1 MKIYGGISF
10 RLGRSI
16 IVRMSHVMNG
26 TNGNHANGSSNGTHV
41 KTNGAHMSNGNG
53 THAESVENGSS
64 KPKVLFVLGGPG
76 AGKGTQCNNLVQN
89 YGYVHLS
96 AGDLLRAERNS
107 GSKDG
112 DMINECIKNGKIV
125 AAEVTVRLLEK
136 AMINNKGGSQKF
148 LIDGFPR
155 NESNLQGW
163 VGHMNGKA
171 DVEGVLFF
179 DCPEEVCV
187 KRILERAKTS
197 GRVDDNEESIRKRFN
212 TYYQETMPV
221 IKYYEKINL
230 VKKINAVPDV
240 DEVYQSVQTYLGEA
254 TT

>member
-1 MKIYGGISF
+1 
-10 RLGRSI
+10 
-16 IVRMSHVMNG
+16 MSG
-26 TNGNHANGSSNGTHV
+26 KNHI
-41 KTNGAHMSNGNG
+41 SNGNG
-53 THAESVENGSS
+53 VPAL
-64 KPKVLFVLGGPG
+64 PKVLFVLGGPG
-76 AGKGTQCNNLVQN
+76 AGKGTQCNNLVEHYN
-89 YGYVHLS
+89 YIHLS

-112 DMINECIKNGKIV
+112 DMINEFIKNGKIV

-136 AMINNKGGSQKF
+136 AINQNPEQKF

-155 NESNLQGW
+155 NNNNLQGW
-163 VGHMNGKA
+163 VSYMTGKA

-197 GRVDDNEESIRKRFN
+197 GRVDDNEESIRKRFQ

-221 IKYYEKINL
+221 IKYYQDQNL
-230 VKKINAVPDV
+230 VKKVNAIPEP
-240 DEVYQSVQTYLGEA
+240 DEVFMSVRKLMDET
-254 TT
+254 

>member
-1 MKIYGGISF
+1 MVIHGGDSF
-10 RLGRSI
+10 NPTQLEAAI
-16 IVRMSHVMNG
+16 MSHVNG
-26 TNGNHANGSSNGTHV
+26 TNGNHASNGNLNG
-41 KTNGAHMSNGNG
+41 TNGTRVTNGNG
-53 THAESVENGSS
+53 THAENDENGSS

-76 AGKGTQCNNLVQN
+76 AGKGTQCNYLVKN

-107 GSKDG
+107 GSADG
-112 DMINECIKNGKIV
+112 DMINECIKNGQIV
-125 AAEVTVRLLEK
+125 AADVTVRLLEK
-136 AMINNKGGSQKF
+136 AMYNNKGGLQKF

-163 VGHMNGKA
+163 VRHMTGKA

-187 KRILERAKTS
+187 QRIMERAKTS
-197 GRVDDNEESIRKRFN
+197 GRVDDNEDSIRKRFN

-221 IKYYEKINL
+221 IKYYEKMNL
-230 VKKINAVPDV
+230 VKKIDAIPDV
-240 DEVYQSVQTYLGEA
+240 DVVFQAVQTHLGAA
-254 TT
+254 T

>member
-1 MKIYGGISF
+1 
-10 RLGRSI
+10 
-16 IVRMSHVMNG
+16 MSHVNG
-26 TNGNHANGSSNGTHV
+26 TNGNHASNGDHNG
-41 KTNGAHMSNGNG
+41 TNGAHMTGENG
-53 THAESVENGSS
+53 THAENGEHGSV

-76 AGKGTQCNNLVQN
+76 AGKGTQCNYLVKN

-107 GSKDG
+107 GSADG
-112 DMINECIKNGKIV
+112 DMINECIKNGQIV

-136 AMINNKGGSQKF
+136 AMYNNKSGIQKF

-163 VGHMNGKA
+163 VKHMTGKA

-187 KRILERAKTS
+187 QRIMERAKTS

-230 VKKINAVPDV
+230 VKKIDAIPDV
-240 DEVYQSVQTYLGEA
+240 DVVFKAVQTHLGAA
-254 TT
+254 T